1 MQYNLSKL
9 KRSYKRLI
17 FQQKKL
23 EENINA
29 MGNEINKLE
38 KQMNSEKSNSIP
50 TQTSFDVNEE
60 LDRFLSNAKI
70 QNDLKNVKKAY
81 LHQRLKAYVPLGTY
95 LLVVF
100 LSISIIYST
109 NWFKI
114 NKPFSLML
122 ILIIS
127 FLLVDLWY
135 KRLHIKVNKEL
146 SNSTRKLNK
155 SIQIILKQGSF
166 NAEYL
171 KFILT
176 QRIKER
182 KSLDLQFSTMI
193 KLINGALNFT
203 AVFGIILWLV
213 FSFFH
218 SREDNVLIPYVV
230 AAIITVIVLG
240 IAIDLWNYKFSDA
253 YYCSY
258 EILLEAMVKYK
269 IEEKSPRKLRL
280 KLFKITGDSL

>member
-38 KQMNSEKSNSIP
+38 KKMNSEKANSIP
-50 TQTSFDVNEE
+50 ARIPFDVNEE

-70 QNDLKNVKKAY
+70 QNDLENVKKAY
-81 LHQRLKAYVPLGTY
+81 LNQRLKSYAPLGMY
-95 LLVVF
+95 LLVIF
-100 LSISIIYST
+100 LSGLIIYST
-109 NWFKI
+109 NWLKNDKSFC
-114 NKPFSLML
+114 LML
-122 ILIIS
+122 ILILF
-127 FLLVDLWY
+127 FLPINLWH
-135 KRLHIKVNKEL
+135 KKLHTKVNKKL

-155 SIQIILKQGSF
+155 SIQIILKQSSF

-171 KFILT
+171 EFILT

-193 KLINGALNFT
+193 KIINGALNFT

-218 SREDNVLIPYVV
+218 SREDDVLIPYVV
-230 AAIITVIVLG
+230 SAIIAVIVLG
-240 IAIDLWNYKFSDA
+240 VAIDLWNYKFSDA

-258 EILLEAMVKYK
+258 EILLEAVVKYK
-269 IEEKSPRKLRL
+269 IEEKSPRKTEA
-280 KLFKITGDSL
+280 KII

>member
-38 KQMNSEKSNSIP
+38 KKMNSEKANSISARIP
-50 TQTSFDVNEE
+50 FDVNEE

-70 QNDLKNVKKAY
+70 QNDLENVKKAY
-81 LHQRLKAYVPLGTY
+81 LNQRLKSYAPLGMY
-95 LLVVF
+95 LLVIF
-100 LSISIIYST
+100 LSGLIIYST
-109 NWFKI
+109 NWLKNDKSFC
-114 NKPFSLML
+114 LML
-122 ILIIS
+122 ILILF
-127 FLLVDLWY
+127 FLPINLWH
-135 KRLHIKVNKEL
+135 KKLHTKVNKKL

-155 SIQIILKQGSF
+155 SIQIILKQSSF

-171 KFILT
+171 EFILT

-193 KLINGALNFT
+193 KIINGALNFT

-218 SREDNVLIPYVV
+218 SREDDVLIPYVMS
-230 AAIITVIVLG
+230 AIIAVIVLG
-240 IAIDLWNYKFSDA
+240 VAIDLWNYKFSDA
-253 YYCSY
+253 YYCSH
-258 EILLEAMVKYK
+258 EILLEAVVKYK
-269 IEEKSPRKLRL
+269 IEEKSLRKTEA
-280 KLFKITGDSL
+280 KII